1 MTNVIPEYVSALEA
15 RDIRRYPK
23 EIAKIPERDSVASV
37 DIDRNLAFSQIVSS
51 VAEENP
57 TLMTTGTAPPKSPSD
72 RPFSLWQKQDFG
84 FGDIVDIINPLQH
97 LPIVATI
104 YRNMTGDKIGFAPR
118 VIGGAI
124 WGRLGGFVSGVVNA
138 VIEFVTGK
146 DVGDHIFNAVFGPP
160 VDRENAVAMAPSVK
174 PVNEMKASK
183 SATDQPVLESSEQMS
198 SWQNSFAFEDPFAEL
213 TGHLAIPSVNQAVQ
227 SARPATSIVPAKLS
241 ALDSYGRNAVIDGFA
256 ENSRFRAVA

>member
-1 MTNVIPEYVSALEA
+1 MIPEYVSALEA
-15 RDIRRYPK
+15 RDIRRYPN
-23 EIAKIPERDSVASV
+23 EIAKIPERDSLASG
-37 DIDRNLAFSQIVSS
+37 DIDRNLTFSQIVSK
-51 VAEENP
+51 VAEETP
-57 TLMTTGTAPPKSPSD
+57 AVSSGPVPPKAASD
-72 RPFSLWQKQDFG
+72 EPFTLWEKQKFG

-118 VIGGAI
+118 IIGGAI

-138 VIEFVTGK
+138 VVEFVTGK

-160 VDRENAVAMAPSVK
+160 AETGNAVAMAPSVQ

-183 SATDQPVLESSEQMS
+183 SATDQPVLESSEQMA

-227 SARPATSIVPAKLS
+227 SARPATSMVPAKLS
-241 ALDSYGRNAVIDGFA
+241 ALGSYGRNAVIDGFA